1 MPRETNNTEFLHL
14 YIRNFLL
21 NLENATNELLKC
33 QNWLDFLI
41 KKELVIG
48 KKSISKLINDKGIS
62 QLITY
67 SLTYTFFDDIEDNLG
82 QRPNDVVIGF
92 VLQISSDKKILITRD
107 IVSELK
113 DVEYPNIYFDS
124 LTTKLKNEISN
135 MSQSFQN
142 ILSFFL
148 ENSI

>member
-1 MPRETNNTEFLHL
+1 MNNTEFLHL

-21 NLENATNELLKC
+21 NLENATDELLKC

-48 KKSISKLINDKGIS
+48 KKSISKLINDKRIS

-92 VLQISSDKKILITRD
+92 VLRLSYDKKVLITRD

-142 ILSFFL
+142 ILSFF
-148 ENSI
+148 

>member
-1 MPRETNNTEFLHL
+1 MNNTEYLHL

-21 NLENATNELLKC
+21 NLENATDELLKY

-92 VLQISSDKKILITRD
+92 VLRLSYDKKVLITRD

>member
-1 MPRETNNTEFLHL
+1 MPREMNNTEFLHL

>member
-1 MPRETNNTEFLHL
+1 MNNTEFLHL

-21 NLENATNELLKC
+21 NLENATDELLKC

-92 VLQISSDKKILITRD
+92 VLRLSYDKKVLITRD

>member
-1 MPRETNNTEFLHL
+1 MPREMNNTEFLHL
-14 YIRNFLL
+14 YIRNFLI

>member
-1 MPRETNNTEFLHL
+1 MPKEMNNTEFLHL
-14 YIRNFLL
+14 YIRDFLL
-21 NLENATNELLKC
+21 NLENATDKLLVC
-33 QNWLDFLI
+33 QKWLDFLI
-41 KKELVIG
+41 KKELIIG

-82 QRPNDVVIGF
+82 QRPNDVVISF
-92 VLQISSDKKILITRD
+92 VLRISSDKKVLITRD

-113 DVEYPNIYFDS
+113 DVEYPNIYFNS

-142 ILSFFL
+142 ILSFF
-148 ENSI
+148 

>member
-1 MPRETNNTEFLHL
+1 MPREMNNTEFLHL

-21 NLENATNELLKC
+21 NLENATDELLKC

-92 VLQISSDKKILITRD
+92 VLRLSYDKKVLITRD

>member
-1 MPRETNNTEFLHL
+1 MPREMNNTEFLHL

-21 NLENATNELLKC
+21 NLENATDELLKC

>member
-1 MPRETNNTEFLHL
+1 MPREMNNTEFLHL
-14 YIRNFLL
+14 YLRNFLL
-21 NLENATNELLKC
+21 NLENATDELLKC

-48 KKSISKLINDKGIS
+48 KKCISKLINDKGIS

-92 VLQISSDKKILITRD
+92 VLRISSDKKVLITRD

-148 ENSI
+148 ENSM

>member
-1 MPRETNNTEFLHL
+1 MNNTEFLHL

-21 NLENATNELLKC
+21 NLENATDELLKC

-92 VLQISSDKKILITRD
+92 VLRLSYDKKVLITSD

-142 ILSFFL
+142 ILSFF
-148 ENSI
+148 

>member
-1 MPRETNNTEFLHL
+1 MNNTEFLHL

-21 NLENATNELLKC
+21 NLENATDELLKC

-41 KKELVIG
+41 KKESVIG

-92 VLQISSDKKILITRD
+92 VLRLSYDKKVLITRD

>member
-1 MPRETNNTEFLHL
+1 MPKEMNNTEFLHL
-14 YIRNFLL
+14 YIRDFLL
-21 NLENATNELLKC
+21 NLENAIDELLIC

-41 KKELVIG
+41 KKELIIG

-124 LTTKLKNEISN
+124 LSTKLKNEISN

>member
-1 MPRETNNTEFLHL
+1 MNNTEFLHL

-21 NLENATNELLKC
+21 NLENATDELLKC

>member
-1 MPRETNNTEFLHL
+1 MPREMNNTEFLHL

-21 NLENATNELLKC
+21 NLENATDELLKC

-82 QRPNDVVIGF
+82 QRPNDVVVGF
-92 VLQISSDKKILITRD
+92 VLRISSDKKVLITRD

-148 ENSI
+148 ENSM

>member
-1 MPRETNNTEFLHL
+1 MNNTEYLHL

-21 NLENATNELLKC
+21 NLENATDELLKC

-92 VLQISSDKKILITRD
+92 VLRLSYDKKVLITRD

>member
-1 MPRETNNTEFLHL
+1 MPKEMNNTEFLHL
-14 YIRNFLL
+14 YIRDFLL
-21 NLENATNELLKC
+21 NLENAIDELLIC

-41 KKELVIG
+41 KKELIIG

-82 QRPNDVVIGF
+82 QRPNDVEIGF
-92 VLQISSDKKILITRD
+92 VLRISSDKKVLITRD
-107 IVSELK
+107 ILSELK

-124 LTTKLKNEISN
+124 LSTKLKNEISN

>member
-1 MPRETNNTEFLHL
+1 MPKEMNNTEFLHL
-14 YIRNFLL
+14 YIRDFLL
-21 NLENATNELLKC
+21 NLENAIDELLIC

-41 KKELVIG
+41 KKELIIG

-92 VLQISSDKKILITRD
+92 VLRISSDKKVLITRD
-107 IVSELK
+107 ILSELK

-124 LTTKLKNEISN
+124 LSTKLKNEISN

>member
-1 MPRETNNTEFLHL
+1 MPREMNNTEFLHL

-21 NLENATNELLKC
+21 NLENATDELLKC

-92 VLQISSDKKILITRD
+92 VLRLSYDKKVLITSD

-142 ILSFFL
+142 ILSFF
-148 ENSI
+148 

>member
-1 MPRETNNTEFLHL
+1 MNNTEFLHL

-21 NLENATNELLKC
+21 NLENATDELLKC

-48 KKSISKLINDKGIS
+48 KKSISKLINDKRIF

-92 VLQISSDKKILITRD
+92 VLRLSYDKKVLITRD